1 MWIALSVLSALM
13 LGFYDVA
20 KKQSLRRNSVLWV
33 LFVTTSIS
41 TLLMAPFASA
51 GPLKDHLLLAVKA
64 LLVSASW
71 ISGLAAMNLIPLT
84 TLSSLK
90 ASRPVFVV
98 LLSCI
103 MFGER
108 LTLWQWVGVGLV
120 FGALLLLSKE
130 SAKEGIAFSHSR
142 GVAYAWVAVF
152 TGVASALFDKYLLG
166 FAEPLFVQFWSDLYI
181 SVIMLLCLLVQAERG
196 KAGKFK
202 WDWTLVLIALLI
214 TGADFL
220 FLCSQVGGVAPFSGV
235 SCQKGVGSCHVRG
248 ERACL
253 PGKSHSGKVRFSAS
267 AFGWNSSV
275 VHSELSEI
283 TFSYEY

>member
-1 MWIALSVLSALM
+1 M

-33 LFVTTSIS
+33 LFATTAMS

-84 TLSSLK
+84 TLSTLK

-130 SAKEGIAFSHSR
+130 SAKEGIVFSRSR
-142 GVAYAWVAVF
+142 GVAYACVAVF

-181 SVIMLLCLLVQAERG
+181 SLIMLLCLLVQAERG
-196 KAGKFK
+196 KVGKFR
-202 WDWTLVLIALLI
+202 WDWTLALIAILI
-214 TGADFL
+214 TGADASYFFAL
-220 FLCSQVGGVAPFSGV
+220 RADGSLLAVV
-235 SCQKGVGSCHVRG
+235 SLVR
-248 ERACL
+248 RASVL
-253 PGKSHSGKVRFSAS
+253 VTFAVSALVFREKRIAGKSA
-267 AFGWNSSV
+267 A
-275 VHSELSEI
+275 LSLLLGGI
-283 TFSYEY
+283 AVLCIVS

>member
-33 LFVTTSIS
+33 LFATTAMS

-51 GPLKDHLLLAVKA
+51 GPLQDHLLLAVKA

-120 FGALLLLSKE
+120 FAALLLLSKE
-130 SAKEGIAFSHSR
+130 SAKEGIAFSRSR

-181 SVIMLLCLLVQAERG
+181 SVIMLLCLLAQAERG

-214 TGADFL
+214 TGADASYFFAL
-220 FLCSQVGGVAPFSGV
+220 KADGSLLAVV
-235 SCQKGVGSCHVRG
+235 SLVRRASVLVTFAVSALVFR
-248 ERACL
+248 ERRIA
-253 PGKSHSGKVRFSAS
+253 GKSA
-267 AFGWNSSV
+267 A
-275 VHSELSEI
+275 LSLLLGGI
-283 TFSYEY
+283 AVLCIVS